1 MLKCDHSNESYRAE
15 LPYFDWC
22 YPVQRPLFCLQS
34 PSSARNKKQIRG
46 VGVGEEE
53 NRRYI
58 FFILAFRAC
67 SRALTD
73 LFERTERKIKKVCVE
88 TRSMFKA
95 ILTSESHNKILWC
108 NHSNKTSW
116 TILLHHAINFQVAV
130 VQKVDNVI
138 HRINLYPVNSAIGFP
153 NTCPLDSDLSCPGCS
168 NVG

>member
-22 YPVQRPLFCLQS
+22 YPVRRPLISLQS

-73 LFERTERKIKKVCVE
+73 LFEKTERKIKKVCVE

-108 NHSNKTSW
+108 NHSNKISW

-138 HRINLYPVNSAIGFP
+138 HRINHYPADKYYGNQLRY
-153 NTCPLDSDLSCPGCS
+153 PLDRDLSG
-168 NVG
+168 G